1 MGLSWFLLLRS
12 GPSVV
17 PAPCR
22 RLAKR
27 SRPMWRGSC
36 CARASLAVGCCRGAD
51 AAAIDCAVGGGLASR
66 LLVLSAF
73 GPVRPLRGGVA
84 AAGTG
89 SASAVVAVQSASAAG
104 AAIVPWAGGGPDL
117 PLVARLHN
125 RTGRVARAATS
136 GGIIVSDGAWGPGSC
151 LLASSLAGLGLP
163 VYAITVAALVP
174 PPPVPGAWAAGSFV
188 GVPCWRLP
196 ASGQAALALAA

>member
-1 MGLSWFLLLRS
+1 MSSSTSVWSLGGSRNLSQSGQALAAYVAGQLLRS
-12 GPSVV
+12 
-17 PAPCR
+17 
-22 RLAKR
+22 
-27 SRPMWRGSC
+27 
-36 CARASLAVGCCRGAD
+36 RATLAVGCCRGAD
-51 AAAIDCAVGGGLASR
+51 AAIIECAAGTGFASR
-66 LLVLSAF
+66 LWVFTAF
-73 GPVRPLRGGVA
+73 GPVHTLRGAFA
-84 AAGTG
+84 AAGTC
-89 SASAVVAVQSASAAG
+89 SSSAVDAVQTAKAAG

-117 PLVARLHN
+117 PIVARLRG
-125 RTGRVARAATS
+125 RTSHVACAATS
-136 GGIIVSDGAWGPGSC
+136 GGVIVSDGAWGPGSC